1 MTSAMPA
8 RHKSFLY
15 TLLLIG
21 LCTAPAAAAPGHGI
35 RGSDARIDDKFA
47 VAQVG
52 SDTSGARA
60 SAQAATRHIRNARM
74 FYWLGIEESGNLR
87 AFRQSQ
93 TYLDKAAES
102 LAAATVADTRRE
114 ELRDEIDALRANVA
128 HQRTLTEGTFYGSF
142 PLVRLLV
149 PTLFVTSGSASNYHL
164 VEDPRLMAVRE
175 LAQSIRDDVMSD
187 WTTVPNMHVVFRGAS
202 LPPVFRSE
210 FLRAFNESAR
220 FYVHPGE
227 EVARTLPD
235 STLAAFRTEGP
246 SAPVIQTLRS
256 AFGSPLAVVSLTR
269 PNRVGNAHMYQS
281 TASVYGESATTPSHS
296 IAQSTTVRDRRGQ
309 ALPLLLCNLL
319 LLALAIG
326 AYLWTARSRNEE
338 FSLSF
343 VVYPTLAFLIS
354 RFLFAVVYPVLEPL
368 APAPETPTLVSLWW
382 PLLVGFVLFI
392 GLPAFVWFTADRYGL
407 RPDGYG
413 GPLLLAAALGAVAYV
428 STPLFLWSKGLA
440 WGLLAATA
448 VAAGA
453 GAYLAGSALDEVHRL
468 PRTTAL
474 LPAAGALLLGG
485 VLLHAHWIALVLA
498 CAALTA
504 SYAGLFWY
512 ADPVPS
518 PQDSSSPPSDPEDR
532 VGDAGPTD
540 GVPSTRQELLDALQA
555 PSYVQFSSF
564 DEADRLLGRDSSRL
578 VLTGPSGVGKT
589 ATAETLLATRR
600 PDATVLSGSCSKP
613 LGEPTPFEPF
623 REALEAHFELEA
635 YTRDNVQAQHEQIAS
650 MLDGVFES
658 FVPFVSMLSPPL
670 ESSTS
675 GADSRHEVFRAVTL
689 ALRQIATR
697 KPVYLFIDDLQ
708 WADVDSTELLRHLL
722 EEFPPDS
729 DDPVHFL
736 FACRTDESEDLSD
749 TLPESDWDSTD
760 LTDHVLELS
769 PPTKEQQI
777 KILTSSLGLEST
789 AATQIVRRVDTEG
802 PGSRGQLFWLFE
814 VVRHLAQNGIL
825 HAPDDRSPNGTPEG
839 SPSTEGF
846 ALSDSFDTGNFP
858 VPTQFQAVIGEELEE
873 HPRYRRPLAYAA
885 CLGQTFRASTL
896 TEILGQS
903 RFEILSLL
911 RDIEQDTGWIRD
923 VQSKDD
929 VYEFSSSYLLEGMR
943 EHFEIQ
949 EAGPTDAAPQL
960 IREYHAQAAR
970 ALETVETEIGESQRD
985 QIANHYYAAGASHAE
1000 RAYQACLSAS
1010 RAMQSIYSFE
1020 QAQTFLDKARD
1031 CADVAGL
1038 DTQLEEEALRLTCF
1052 EAHIRGSVSLG
1063 EEEDESVLQ
1072 EAVDEG
1078 TAYLDGA
1085 DAPSLET
1092 VKAVAQVCYDLARAT
1107 REGEYFR
1114 KAKHWGEYLL
1124 EHGDSPVVRA
1134 EGDHFIGIS
1143 LPPNPET
1150 RDEREEHL
1158 REALA
1163 LLNDVPEPDPETKRL
1178 RGRVMN
1184 SLANLLSDEESD
1196 PEERDEARSLYERR
1210 IELNETHKLGDLQ
1223 GLAMSHGGL
1232 GRLLTHPK
1240 AEVEKPDVEAAK
1252 KHFKEDLRL
1261 AEEIGDVSGQ
1271 AQMHSHLGECALR
1284 LSNNGEASDQYK
1296 LSLEKASA
1304 WTSECFALAGLLITC
1319 ARQEDTEGMIT
1330 YGRQL
1335 AETIQWDSLFK
1346 GLEDRIQEALEATA
1360 PVAEDRDWFHEI
1372 RERLD
1377 AE

>member
-1 MTSAMPA
+1 MMSV

-21 LCTAPAAAAPGHGI
+21 LWAAPAAATPGT
-35 RGSDARIDDKFA
+35 RGLDARIDDKFA
-47 VAQVG
+47 VAEAG
-52 SDTSGARA
+52 SDTSGERA

-74 FYWLGIEESGNLR
+74 YYWLGIEEAGNLR

-93 TYLDKAAES
+93 TYLDKAAEA
-102 LAAATVADTRRE
+102 LAKATVADTRRE
-114 ELRDEIDALRANVA
+114 ELGEEIDALRATVA
-128 HQRTLTEGTFYGSF
+128 HQRTLAEGTFYGSF

-164 VEDPRLMAVRE
+164 IEDPRLMAVRE

-202 LPPVFRSE
+202 LPPVFKSE

-220 FYVHPGE
+220 FYVHSDE

-235 STLAAFRTEGP
+235 STLAAFRTDGP
-246 SAPVIQTLRS
+246 SSSAIQTLRS

-269 PNRVGNAHMYQS
+269 PNRVGDAHMYQS
-281 TASVYGESATTPSHS
+281 TATVYGESATTPSHS

-309 ALPLLLCNLL
+309 ALPLLFCNLL
-319 LLALAIG
+319 LLALAVG

-338 FSLSF
+338 FSLSL
-343 VVYPTLAFLIS
+343 VVYPTLAFLIA
-354 RFLFAVVYPVLEPL
+354 RFLFAVVYPVIEPL
-368 APAPETPTLVSLWW
+368 APAPETPVLVSLWW
-382 PLLVGFVLFI
+382 PLLAGFALFI
-392 GLPAFVWFTADRYGL
+392 GLPAFVWFTTDRYGL

-428 STPLFLWSKGLA
+428 ATPLFLWSKGLA
-440 WGLLAATA
+440 WGLLAVTA
-448 VAAGA
+448 VAAAA
-453 GAYLAGSALDEVHRL
+453 GAYLAGSALDEVHWL
-468 PRTTAL
+468 PRASAL

-485 VLLHAHWIALVLA
+485 VLLHAHETVLLLT
-498 CAALTA
+498 CAALTV

-512 ADPVPS
+512 GEDAASAQESLPS
-518 PQDSSSPPSDPEDR
+518 ER
-532 VGDAGPTD
+532 KAGAEDAGTTGDVPT
-540 GVPSTRQELLDALQA
+540 TRQELLDALQA
-555 PSYVQFSSF
+555 PAYVPFSSF
-564 DEADRLLGRDSSRL
+564 DEADRLLGRDSSPL

-589 ATAETLLATRR
+589 ATAEKLLASRQ

-697 KPVYLFIDDLQ
+697 RPVYLFIDDLQ
-708 WADVDSTELLRHLL
+708 WADGDSIDLLRHLL
-722 EEFPPDS
+722 EGFPPDS
-729 DDPVHFL
+729 DGPVHFL
-736 FACRTDESEDLSD
+736 FACRTDKSEDLSD
-749 TLPESDWDSTD
+749 VLHEAKWDGTG
-760 LTDHVLELS
+760 LKDHVVELS

-777 KILTSSLGLEST
+777 EILTSSLGLEPE
-789 AATQIVRRVDTEG
+789 AAEQIVRRVDTEG

-814 VVRHLAQNGIL
+814 VVRHLSQSGIL
-825 HAPDDRSPNGTPEG
+825 RAPDDRSPNGTPEV

-846 ALSDSFDTGNFP
+846 ALSDSIDTGNFP
-858 VPTQFQAVIGEELEE
+858 VPTQFQVVIGEELEE

-943 EHFEIQ
+943 KHFEIQ

-1010 RAMQSIYSFE
+1010 RAMQSIYSFK

-1038 DTQLEEEALRLTCF
+1038 DTQLEEEALRLTCYK
-1052 EAHIRGSVSLG
+1052 AHIRGGVSLD
-1063 EEEDESVLQ
+1063 EDEDGNLLQ

-1078 TAYLDGA
+1078 TAYLDRA

-1092 VKAVAQVCYDLARAT
+1092 VKAVAQVCYDRARSARA
-1107 REGEYFR
+1107 GKYFQ
-1114 KAKHWGEYLL
+1114 KARHWGEYLL

-1134 EGDHFIGIS
+1134 EGHHFIGIS
-1143 LPPNPET
+1143 LPPKPET

-1158 REALA
+1158 REALV
-1163 LLNDVPEPDPETKRL
+1163 LLNDIPEPDPETKRL

-1196 PEERDEARSLYERR
+1196 SEEREEARSLYERR
-1210 IELNETHKLGDLQ
+1210 IGLNETHKLGDLQ

-1232 GRLLTHPK
+1232 GRLLLYH
-1240 AEVEKPDVEAAK
+1240 ASEVEEARK
-1252 KHFKEDLRL
+1252 YFEEDLQL
-1261 AEEIGDVSGQ
+1261 AKEIGDVGGQ
-1271 AQMHSHLGECALR
+1271 VQMHSHLGECALR
-1284 LSNNGEASDQYK
+1284 LSKNDEARRQYE
-1296 LSLEKASA
+1296 LSLEEASA
-1304 WTSECFALAGLLITC
+1304 WTSVCFALVGLLITC
-1319 ARQEDTEGMIT
+1319 TRQEDTGGVTT

-1335 AETIQWDSLFK
+1335 AETIQWDSLFE
-1346 GLEDRIQEALEATA
+1346 GLEDRIQEALESTA
-1360 PVAEDRDWFHEI
+1360 PVAEDRDWFQQI